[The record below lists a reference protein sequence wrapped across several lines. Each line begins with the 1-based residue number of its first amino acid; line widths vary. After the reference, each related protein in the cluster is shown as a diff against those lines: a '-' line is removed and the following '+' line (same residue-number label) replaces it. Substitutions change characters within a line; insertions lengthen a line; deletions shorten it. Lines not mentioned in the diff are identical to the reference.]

1 MYLAV
6 IVLIIIVAVLL
17 GIVVLLQNSKGG
29 GLASEFSSSNQIMG
43 VRRTADFLEKT
54 TWTLAIILVV
64 LSFVT
69 CFMGR
74 SAYQKKADN
83 ASKAQQGQSM
93 TAPAPQP
100 AAVPDGATPVEA
112 APAEAE

>member
-1 MYLAV
+1 MYIAV
-6 IVLIIIVAVLL
+6 IVLIIIVSILL

-74 SAYQKKADN
+74 SAYQKKSEGG
-83 ASKAQQGQSM
+83 SKAQQGQSM
-93 TAPAPQP
+93 SAPMQQPAP
-100 AAVPDGATPVEA
+100 AAVPADA
-112 APAEAE
+112 APEMEE